1 MGLLAGFALFNSVFE
16 SADLRH
22 DLPVDRAELVPL
34 LLNRVVISL

>member
-1 MGLLAGFALFNSVFE
+1 MDLLAGFALFNSVFE